1 MQSEPVMLT
10 RSVPRARIARDFM
23 QAGLIT
29 ASPDTPLLDIHRM
42 FVEEEIHGAPVVD
55 DVGAVQGVVSTL
67 DLIRA
72 VRDGVDAC
80 GGYFYADAPYIG
92 GNSVS
97 PDEDVMKRLADS
109 TAADVM
115 SRELVAVAPNAP
127 LEEVAQMM
135 RDQRVHRVLVID
147 NGELIGVIT
156 TFDLLRAF
164 IREPLRS
171 GEPIDYDPS
180 A

>member
-1 MQSEPVMLT
+1 MQT
-10 RSVPRARIARDFM
+10 
-23 QAGLIT
+23 GLIT

-55 DVGAVQGVVSTL
+55 DAGVVQGVVSTL

-72 VRDGVDAC
+72 VRDGADAS
-80 GGYFYADAPYIG
+80 GGYFYADTRYG
-92 GNSVS
+92 SGNSAE
-97 PDEDVMKRLADS
+97 PDEGDMNRLADS
-109 TAADVM
+109 TVADVM
-115 SRELVAVAPNAP
+115 SRELVSVTPNAP
-127 LEEVAQMM
+127 LAEVAQTM

-164 IREPLRS
+164 IREPPRP
-171 GEPIDYDPS
+171 GEPIDFDPS